1 MLIFNVRYIW
11 LKTDTFLIYSTMYM
25 LIPLWWVCW
34 PDETKARWKYR
45 RMLLIGLTLCV
56 NLEDLSMSFAVR
68 MHSWQWLFYLE
79 LEGFVCYSVL
89 YGIGLIS
96 SQALVYLVH
105 KILLFS
111 FEALLV
117 VALKFGTFLS
127 CTVLCYR
134 PVLCTLKHFT

>member
-1 MLIFNVRYIW
+1 
-11 LKTDTFLIYSTMYM
+11 
-25 LIPLWWVCW
+25 
-34 PDETKARWKYR
+34 
-45 RMLLIGLTLCV
+45 MLLIGLTLCV

-68 MHSWQWLFYLE
+68 MHSWQWLFSLE

-105 KILLFS
+105 EILLFS

-117 VALKFGTFLS
+117 VALKFGAFL
-127 CTVLCYR
+127 
-134 PVLCTLKHFT
+134 